1 MPESQ
6 TRSTSFAAMETSCDM
21 VGDPVSLC
29 RRRIADDGS
38 ATGPASADLG
48 HQIPSRTDLRI
59 CDRCDCSHGRFRIHD
74 SWAATAFLGMANAA
88 ARGMARNSR
97 GKLCPGWRECPLPA
111 ARRAVPA
118 VHRPAGT
125 APAIALWIMLRR
137 GAPLTPR
144 WTAALGALAAA
155 GLGNFCVRLGHPEDV
170 TVMLLVWHAGGVIVL
185 SALASVA
192 GRTF

>member
-1 MPESQ
+1 
-6 TRSTSFAAMETSCDM
+6 M

-48 HQIPSRTDLRI
+48 HQIPSRTDLRV
-59 CDRCDCSHGRFRIHD
+59 CDRCDCSRGRFRIRD

-88 ARGMARNSR
+88 ARGMARDSR

-118 VHRPAGT
+118 VHRPAWNRTRDCTVDHVAAWRAPDATVDRSTGRTRCGWAWKLRCTPGT
-125 APAIALWIMLRR
+125 SGGR
-137 GAPLTPR
+137 
-144 WTAALGALAAA
+144 
-155 GLGNFCVRLGHPEDV
+155 N
-170 TVMLLVWHAGGVIVL
+170 VMLLVWHTGGVIVL

-192 GRTF
+192 GRRILNWRSITGA